1 MNFDKLQTYD
11 LLQQRTLQ
19 DLNSEGYLLR
29 HKKSGAH
36 VLLME
41 NQDENKV
48 FSIGFR
54 TPTKDSTGVPHILEH
69 SVLCGSKNFPVK
81 DPFVEL
87 AKGSL
92 NTFLNAMTYPDK
104 TVYPVASCNEK
115 DFQNLM
121 HIYMDAVLYP
131 NIYRHEEI
139 FKQEGWSYNLESA
152 DDELTYNGV
161 VYNEMKGAFSS
172 PEGVLERVVLNSLF
186 PDTTY
191 ANESG
196 GDPEVIPELRYEQF
210 LEFHSKYYHPSNS
223 YIYLYGDMDME
234 EKLIWLDR
242 MYLSAFDAQSI
253 DSEIGLQKPF
263 AAMRELEMNYSISSN
278 EDENDNTFLSYNKV
292 IGTSLDKELY
302 QAFQVLDYALLSAP
316 GAPLK
321 KVLIEEG
328 IGKDIMGSYENGIYQ
343 PTFSVIAKNANADQK
358 DAFVKL
364 IEDTLRGIV
373 QKGIDKKSIL
383 AGINYHEFRY
393 READFGSY
401 PKGLIYGL
409 QMLDSWLYDEDKPF
423 LHVEATETFAWLKQQ
438 VNTGYFEQLIQTYFL
453 DNTHGSVVVV
463 KPEKGRTARMEKELA
478 KKLADYKDSLSEAQ
492 VEQIVEQTHAL
503 AAYQESK
510 DSIADKEKI
519 PVLRREDI
527 SREITPMQNE
537 ELQLCGTPVI
547 YHEVQT
553 NGIGYLDLLF
563 DLSGVSAELLPYVG
577 ILQAV
582 LGIIDTEHYEY
593 GELFN
598 EINVHTGGIGTS
610 LELYADAT
618 KVKEKEF
625 RATFEIKTK
634 ALYDKLPVAF
644 EMMKEILT
652 QSRLDDEKRL
662 KEILSM
668 TKSRLQMR
676 FQSAGHSTAAL
687 RAMSYLSP
695 ISKFKDMT
703 AGIAYYEVIQAIEEH
718 FEECKEE
725 LIANLQKLTRM
736 LFRGDNMMLSF
747 TAAREGLAGLEEMIC
762 ELKDGLFAETVE
774 DTACI
779 LHCEKRNEG
788 FATSSKVQYVARA
801 GNFIDEGK
809 EYTGALQI
817 LKVILGYEYLWHN
830 IREKGGAYGCMS
842 NFTRFGE
849 GYFVS
854 YRDPNLEKTNAVYEG
869 VVEYLKQFSVSDRD
883 MTKYIIGTISNM
895 DQPMTPAAKGDRSM
909 NLYMRHISEEMI
921 QKEREEVLD
930 ACEEDIRALADIVEA
945 VLRNNYF
952 CVIGS
957 EEKIEEQ
964 KDLFMEIRSIF

>member
-19 DLNSEGYLLR
+19 DLDSEGYLLR

-625 RATFEIKTK
+625 RATFEVKTK

-718 FEECKEE
+718 FEERKEE